1 MQAMAPALLKRS
13 ILVVDDSAVQRQHA
27 VALCHALG
35 IAAVHEAADGLE
47 ALAAIEALDVMPGL
61 LIVDLEMPR
70 MDGIELIEELH
81 RRGVHVPI
89 ALVSS
94 REHPLIESVQALGHS
109 VVAGLRKP
117 LTHENL
123 VNALSA
129 GSSFL
134 ATMPSRSRLLRLP
147 ITVAMLRQAIAE
159 RAIVPHFQPKVDT
172 QTCAL
177 QGVEALARWS
187 HPTLGMVPPDEFIP
201 IAESTGL
208 IHALTLSIM
217 EQAFAQCAAWN
228 EQGLVLSVA
237 INLSPRLLVHPE
249 IVMQICELQRR
260 HRLRAEQVI
269 LEVTESS
276 VVDATGSAPGVLARL
291 RLKGFGLSID
301 DYGTGFSSLT
311 YLRNLPVQELKIDR
325 TLIGNVA
332 ADDRSRMIVAS
343 TIQLAQALD
352 MRIVAEGVENAE
364 DLAALVAMGIDSVQ
378 GYHLA
383 RPMPAAQVDRWVRAW
398 GIEHQIVTPNHQPK
412 ELP

>member
-27 VALCHALG
+27 VTLCRALG
-35 IAAVHEAADGLE
+35 ISAVHEAADGLE

-117 LTHENL
+117 LTRENL
-123 VNALSA
+123 VTALSA

-134 ATMPSRSRLLRLP
+134 ATVPSRSRLLRLP

-172 QTCAL
+172 QSCAL
-177 QGVEALARWS
+177 QGVEALARWP

-260 HRLRAEQVI
+260 YRLRAEQVI

-301 DYGTGFSSLT
+301 DYGTGFSSLQQLT
-311 YLRNLPVQELKIDR
+311 RIPFTELKIDR
-325 TLIGNVA
+325 AFVCGAHRRKSI
-332 ADDRSRMIVAS
+332 R
-343 TIQLAQALD
+343 TILESAIDLAHRLQLAT
-352 MRIVAEGVENAE
+352 VAEGVDAVDDWRLLQSFGCTQGQGWLIAPAMTGPELQAWAATCQE
-364 DLAALVAMGIDSVQ
+364 RLAPLQALAHPSS
-378 GYHLA
+378 
-383 RPMPAAQVDRWVRAW
+383 P
-398 GIEHQIVTPNHQPK
+398 
-412 ELP
+412 

>member
-27 VALCHALG
+27 VTLCRALG
-35 IAAVHEAADGLE
+35 ISAVHEAADGLE

-123 VNALSA
+123 VTALSA

-134 ATMPSRSRLLRLP
+134 ATVPSRSRLLRLP

-172 QTCAL
+172 QSCAL

-260 HRLRAEQVI
+260 YRLRAEQVI

-276 VVDATGSAPGVLARL
+276 VVDAAGSAPGVLARL

-301 DYGTGFSSLT
+301 DYGTGFSSLQQLT
-311 YLRNLPVQELKIDR
+311 RIPFTELKIDR
-325 TLIGNVA
+325 AFVCGAHRRKSI
-332 ADDRSRMIVAS
+332 R
-343 TIQLAQALD
+343 TILESAIDLAHRLQLAT
-352 MRIVAEGVENAE
+352 VAEGVDAVDDWRLLQSFGCTQGQGWLIAPAMTGP
-364 DLAALVAMGIDSVQ
+364 DLQAWAATCQ
-378 GYHLA
+378 ERLA
-383 RPMPAAQVDRWVRAW
+383 PLQALAHPSS
-398 GIEHQIVTPNHQPK
+398 P
-412 ELP
+412 

>member
-1 MQAMAPALLKRS
+1 MQAMAPAFLKRS
-13 ILVVDDSAVQRQHA
+13 ILIVDDSAVQRQHA

-109 VVAGLRKP
+109 VVAGVRKP

-123 VNALSA
+123 VNALNA

-134 ATMPSRSRLLRLP
+134 ATVPSRSRLLRLP

-172 QTCAL
+172 QSCVL

-217 EQAFAQCAAWN
+217 EQAFAQCSAWN

-260 HRLRAEQVI
+260 YRLRAEQVI

-276 VVDATGSAPGVLARL
+276 VVDAAGAAPGVLARL

-301 DYGTGFSSLT
+301 DYGTGFSSLQQLT
-311 YLRNLPVQELKIDR
+311 RIPFTELKIDR
-325 TLIGNVA
+325 AFVCGAHRRKSI
-332 ADDRSRMIVAS
+332 R
-343 TIQLAQALD
+343 TILESAIDLAHRLQLAT
-352 MRIVAEGVENAE
+352 VAEGVDAVDDWRLLQSFGCTQGQGWLIAPAMTGP
-364 DLAALVAMGIDSVQ
+364 DLQAWAATCPER
-378 GYHLA
+378 LA
-383 RPMPAAQVDRWVRAW
+383 PLQALAHPS
-398 GIEHQIVTPNHQPK
+398 TP
-412 ELP
+412 

>member
-27 VALCHALG
+27 VTLCRALG
-35 IAAVHEAADGLE
+35 ISAVHEAADGLE

-123 VNALSA
+123 VTALSA

-134 ATMPSRSRLLRLP
+134 ATVPSRSRLLRLP

-172 QTCAL
+172 QSCAL

-260 HRLRAEQVI
+260 YRLRAEQVI

-301 DYGTGFSSLT
+301 DYGTGFSSLQQLT
-311 YLRNLPVQELKIDR
+311 RIPFTELKIDR
-325 TLIGNVA
+325 AFVCGAHRRKSI
-332 ADDRSRMIVAS
+332 R
-343 TIQLAQALD
+343 TILESAIDLAHRLQLAT
-352 MRIVAEGVENAE
+352 VAEGVDAVDDWRLLQSFGCTQGQGWLIAPAMTGPELQAWAATCQE
-364 DLAALVAMGIDSVQ
+364 RLAPLQALAHPSS
-378 GYHLA
+378 
-383 RPMPAAQVDRWVRAW
+383 P
-398 GIEHQIVTPNHQPK
+398 
-412 ELP
+412 

>member
-260 HRLRAEQVI
+260 YRLRAEQVI

-301 DYGTGFSSLT
+301 DYGTGFSSLQQLT
-311 YLRNLPVQELKIDR
+311 RIPFTELKIDR
-325 TLIGNVA
+325 AFVCGAHRRKSI
-332 ADDRSRMIVAS
+332 R
-343 TIQLAQALD
+343 TILESAIDLAHRLQLAT
-352 MRIVAEGVENAE
+352 VAEGVDAVDDWRLLQSFGCTQGQGWLIAPAMTGP
-364 DLAALVAMGIDSVQ
+364 DLQAWAASCPER
-378 GYHLA
+378 LA
-383 RPMPAAQVDRWVRAW
+383 PLQALAHPSS
-398 GIEHQIVTPNHQPK
+398 P
-412 ELP
+412 

>member
-27 VALCHALG
+27 VTLCRALG
-35 IAAVHEAADGLE
+35 ISAVHEAADGLE

-123 VNALSA
+123 VTALSA

-134 ATMPSRSRLLRLP
+134 ATVPSRSRLLRLP

-172 QTCAL
+172 QSCAL

-228 EQGLVLSVA
+228 EQDLVLSVA

-260 HRLRAEQVI
+260 YRLRAEQVI

-301 DYGTGFSSLT
+301 DYGTGFSSLQQLT
-311 YLRNLPVQELKIDR
+311 RIPFTELKIDR
-325 TLIGNVA
+325 AFVCGAHRRKSI
-332 ADDRSRMIVAS
+332 R
-343 TIQLAQALD
+343 TILESAIDLAHRLQLAT
-352 MRIVAEGVENAE
+352 VAEGVDAVDDWRLLQSFGCTQGQGWLIAPAMTGPELQAWAATCQE
-364 DLAALVAMGIDSVQ
+364 RLAPLQALAHPSS
-378 GYHLA
+378 
-383 RPMPAAQVDRWVRAW
+383 P
-398 GIEHQIVTPNHQPK
+398 
-412 ELP
+412 

>member
-1 MQAMAPALLKRS
+1 MQAMAPAFLKRS
-13 ILVVDDSAVQRQHA
+13 VLVVDDSAVQRQHA
-27 VALCHALG
+27 VGLCHALG

-61 LIVDLEMPR
+61 FIVDLEMPR

-117 LTHENL
+117 LTRENL
-123 VNALSA
+123 VSALTASSA
-129 GSSFL
+129 FL
-134 ATMPSRSRLLRLP
+134 AAIPARSRLLRLP

-159 RAIVPHFQPKVDT
+159 RAIVPHFQPKIDT

-177 QGVEALARWS
+177 KGVEALARWS

-217 EQAFAQCAAWN
+217 EQSFAQCAAWN

-249 IVMQICELQRR
+249 IVMQICDLQRR
-260 HRLRAEQVI
+260 YRLRAEQVI

-276 VVDATGSAPGVLARL
+276 VVDAAGSAPGVLARL

-301 DYGTGFSSLT
+301 DYGTGFSSLQQLT
-311 YLRNLPVQELKIDR
+311 RIPFTELKIDR
-325 TLIGNVA
+325 AFVCGAHRRKSI
-332 ADDRSRMIVAS
+332 R
-343 TIQLAQALD
+343 TILESAIDLAHRLQLAT
-352 MRIVAEGVENAE
+352 VAEGVDAVDDWRLLQSFRCTQGQGWLIAPAMTGP
-364 DLAALVAMGIDSVQ
+364 DLQAWAATSQ
-378 GYHLA
+378 ERLA
-383 RPMPAAQVDRWVRAW
+383 PLQAPA
-398 GIEHQIVTPNHQPK
+398 HPSSP
-412 ELP
+412 

>member
-27 VALCHALG
+27 VTLCRALG

-109 VVAGLRKP
+109 VVAGVRKP

-123 VNALSA
+123 VNALNA
-129 GSSFL
+129 GSAFL
-134 ATMPSRSRLLRLP
+134 ATVPSRSRLLRLP

-260 HRLRAEQVI
+260 YRLRAEQVI

-301 DYGTGFSSLT
+301 DYGTGFSSLQQLT
-311 YLRNLPVQELKIDR
+311 RIPFTELKIDR
-325 TLIGNVA
+325 AFVCGAHRRKSI
-332 ADDRSRMIVAS
+332 R
-343 TIQLAQALD
+343 TILESAIDLAHRLQLAT
-352 MRIVAEGVENAE
+352 VAEGVDAVDDWRLLQSFGCTQGQGWLIAPAMTGPELQAWAATCQE
-364 DLAALVAMGIDSVQ
+364 RLAPLQALAHPSS
-378 GYHLA
+378 
-383 RPMPAAQVDRWVRAW
+383 P
-398 GIEHQIVTPNHQPK
+398 
-412 ELP
+412 

>member
-27 VALCHALG
+27 VTLCRALG
-35 IAAVHEAADGLE
+35 ISSVHEAADGLE

-117 LTHENL
+117 LTRENL
-123 VNALSA
+123 VTALSA
-129 GSSFL
+129 GSAFL
-134 ATMPSRSRLLRLP
+134 ATVPSRSRLLRLP

-172 QTCAL
+172 QSCAL

-260 HRLRAEQVI
+260 YRLRAEQVI

-301 DYGTGFSSLT
+301 DYGTGFSSLQQLT
-311 YLRNLPVQELKIDR
+311 RIPFTELKIDR
-325 TLIGNVA
+325 AFVCGAHRRKSI
-332 ADDRSRMIVAS
+332 R
-343 TIQLAQALD
+343 TILESAIDLAHRLQLAT
-352 MRIVAEGVENAE
+352 VAEGVDAVDDWRLLQSFGCTQGQGWLIAPAMTGPELQAWAATCQE
-364 DLAALVAMGIDSVQ
+364 RLAPLQALAHPSS
-378 GYHLA
+378 
-383 RPMPAAQVDRWVRAW
+383 P
-398 GIEHQIVTPNHQPK
+398 
-412 ELP
+412 

>member
-27 VALCHALG
+27 VTLCRALG
-35 IAAVHEAADGLE
+35 ISAVHEAADGLE

-123 VNALSA
+123 VTALSA

-134 ATMPSRSRLLRLP
+134 ATVPSRSRLLRLP

-172 QTCAL
+172 QSCAL

-260 HRLRAEQVI
+260 YRLRAEQVI

-276 VVDATGSAPGVLARL
+276 VVDATGFAPGVLARL

-301 DYGTGFSSLT
+301 DYGTGFSSLQQLT
-311 YLRNLPVQELKIDR
+311 RIPFTELKIDR
-325 TLIGNVA
+325 AFVCGAHRRKSI
-332 ADDRSRMIVAS
+332 R
-343 TIQLAQALD
+343 TILESAVELAHRLQLAT
-352 MRIVAEGVENAE
+352 VAEGVDAVDDWRLLQSFGCTQGQGWLIAPAMTGL
-364 DLAALVAMGIDSVQ
+364 DLQAWAATSQ
-378 GYHLA
+378 EHLA
-383 RPMPAAQVDRWVRAW
+383 PLQALAHPSS
-398 GIEHQIVTPNHQPK
+398 P
-412 ELP
+412 

>member
-27 VALCHALG
+27 VTLCRALG
-35 IAAVHEAADGLE
+35 ISAVHEAADGLE

-123 VNALSA
+123 VTALSA

-134 ATMPSRSRLLRLP
+134 ATVPSRSRLLRLP

-172 QTCAL
+172 QSCAL

-260 HRLRAEQVI
+260 YRLRAEQVI

-301 DYGTGFSSLT
+301 DYGTGFSSLQQLT
-311 YLRNLPVQELKIDR
+311 RIPFTELKIDR
-325 TLIGNVA
+325 AFVCGAHRRKSI
-332 ADDRSRMIVAS
+332 R
-343 TIQLAQALD
+343 TILESAIDLAHRLQLAT
-352 MRIVAEGVENAE
+352 VAEGVDAVDDWRLLQSFGCTQGQGWLIAPAMTGP
-364 DLAALVAMGIDSVQ
+364 DLQAWAATCQ
-378 GYHLA
+378 ERLA
-383 RPMPAAQVDRWVRAW
+383 PLQALAHPSS
-398 GIEHQIVTPNHQPK
+398 P
-412 ELP
+412 

>member
-1 MQAMAPALLKRS
+1 MQAMVPALLKRS

-27 VALCHALG
+27 VALCRALG
-35 IAAVHEAADGLE
+35 IAAVHEAADGLQ

-109 VVAGLRKP
+109 VVAGVRKP

-123 VNALSA
+123 VNAVNA
-129 GSSFL
+129 GSAFL
-134 ATMPSRSRLLRLP
+134 ATVPSRSRLLRLP

-172 QTCAL
+172 QSCAL
-177 QGVEALARWS
+177 KGVEALARWS

-260 HRLRAEQVI
+260 YRLRAEQVI

-276 VVDATGSAPGVLARL
+276 LVDATGSAPGVLARL

-301 DYGTGFSSLT
+301 DYGTGFSSLQQLT
-311 YLRNLPVQELKIDR
+311 RIPFTELKIDR
-325 TLIGNVA
+325 AFVCGAHRRKSI
-332 ADDRSRMIVAS
+332 R
-343 TIQLAQALD
+343 TILESAVELAHRLQLAT
-352 MRIVAEGVENAE
+352 VAEGVDAVDDWRLLQSFGCTQGQGWLIAPAMTGP
-364 DLAALVAMGIDSVQ
+364 DLQAWAATSQ
-378 GYHLA
+378 EHLA
-383 RPMPAAQVDRWVRAW
+383 PLQALAHPSS
-398 GIEHQIVTPNHQPK
+398 P
-412 ELP
+412 

>member
-27 VALCHALG
+27 VALCRALG
-35 IAAVHEAADGLE
+35 IAAVHEAADGLQ

-109 VVAGLRKP
+109 VVAGVRKP

-123 VNALSA
+123 VNALNA
-129 GSSFL
+129 GSAFL
-134 ATMPSRSRLLRLP
+134 ATVPSRSRLLRLP

-172 QTCAL
+172 QSCAL
-177 QGVEALARWS
+177 KGVEALARWS

-260 HRLRAEQVI
+260 YRLRAEQVI

-301 DYGTGFSSLT
+301 DYGTGFSSLQQLT
-311 YLRNLPVQELKIDR
+311 RIPFTELKIDR
-325 TLIGNVA
+325 AFVCGAHRRKSI
-332 ADDRSRMIVAS
+332 R
-343 TIQLAQALD
+343 TILESAVELAHRLQLAT
-352 MRIVAEGVENAE
+352 VAEGVDAVDDWRLLQSFGCTQGQGWLIAPAMTGP
-364 DLAALVAMGIDSVQ
+364 DLQAWAATSQ
-378 GYHLA
+378 EHLA
-383 RPMPAAQVDRWVRAW
+383 PLQALAHPSS
-398 GIEHQIVTPNHQPK
+398 P
-412 ELP
+412 

>member
-301 DYGTGFSSLT
+301 DYGTGFSSLQQLT
-311 YLRNLPVQELKIDR
+311 RIPFTELKIDR
-325 TLIGNVA
+325 AFVCGAHRRKSI
-332 ADDRSRMIVAS
+332 R
-343 TIQLAQALD
+343 TILESAVDLAHRLQLAT
-352 MRIVAEGVENAE
+352 VAEGVDAVDDWRLLQSFGCTQGQGWLIAPAMTGP
-364 DLAALVAMGIDSVQ
+364 DLQAWSATCQERLAPLQALAHPSS
-378 GYHLA
+378 
-383 RPMPAAQVDRWVRAW
+383 P
-398 GIEHQIVTPNHQPK
+398 
-412 ELP
+412 

>member
-117 LTHENL
+117 LTRENL
-123 VNALSA
+123 VTALSA

-134 ATMPSRSRLLRLP
+134 ATVPSRSRLLRLP

-172 QTCAL
+172 QSCAL

-260 HRLRAEQVI
+260 YRLRAEQVI

-276 VVDATGSAPGVLARL
+276 VVDATGAAPGVLARL

-301 DYGTGFSSLT
+301 DYGTGFSSLQQLT
-311 YLRNLPVQELKIDR
+311 RIPFTELKIDR
-325 TLIGNVA
+325 AFVCGAHRRKSI
-332 ADDRSRMIVAS
+332 R
-343 TIQLAQALD
+343 TILESAIDLAHRLQLAT
-352 MRIVAEGVENAE
+352 VAEGVDAIDDWRLLQSFGCTQGQGWLIAPAMTGP
-364 DLAALVAMGIDSVQ
+364 DLQAWATTCPE
-378 GYHLA
+378 HLA
-383 RPMPAAQVDRWVRAW
+383 PLQALAHPSS
-398 GIEHQIVTPNHQPK
+398 P
-412 ELP
+412 

>member
-260 HRLRAEQVI
+260 YRLRAEQVI

-301 DYGTGFSSLT
+301 DYGTGFSSLQQLT
-311 YLRNLPVQELKIDR
+311 RIPFTELKIDR
-325 TLIGNVA
+325 AFVCGAHRRKSI
-332 ADDRSRMIVAS
+332 R
-343 TIQLAQALD
+343 TILESAVDLAHRLQLAT
-352 MRIVAEGVENAE
+352 VAEGVDAVDDWRLLQSFGCTQGQGWLIAPAMTGP
-364 DLAALVAMGIDSVQ
+364 DLQAWSATCQERLAPLQALAHPSS
-378 GYHLA
+378 
-383 RPMPAAQVDRWVRAW
+383 P
-398 GIEHQIVTPNHQPK
+398 
-412 ELP
+412 